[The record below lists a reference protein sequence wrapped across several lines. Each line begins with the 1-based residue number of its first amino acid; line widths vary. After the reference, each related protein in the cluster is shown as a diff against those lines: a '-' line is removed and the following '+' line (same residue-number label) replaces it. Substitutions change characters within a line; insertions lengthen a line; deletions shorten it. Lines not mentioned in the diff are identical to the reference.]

1 MDLPAHAVGKDYLGT
16 RVFARTPS
24 GTGGQV
30 NLFGVLG
37 LVAGIEE
44 GIELNLLGLTFGVDP
59 NDVALEL
66 PLVGTSASARRSPLQ
81 RCTDERRQRRVCEGH
96 GTVPV
101 RACHAPRRAPLG
113 FVICSVALGERN

>member
-1 MDLPAHAVGKDYLGT
+1 VLPHVPELRVDLPAHAVGKDYLGM
-16 RVFARTPS
+16 RVFARSPS

-44 GIELNLLGLTFGVDP
+44 GIDLSLLGLTFGVDP

-66 PLVGTSASARRSPLQ
+66 PLVGPSVSARRSPLQ
-81 RCTDERRQRRVCEGH
+81 RCTDERRSRDRGTRVGSS
-96 GTVPV
+96 
-101 RACHAPRRAPLG
+101 R
-113 FVICSVALGERN
+113 